1 MAELRTLV
9 VGCGKFC
16 RDCLAG
22 ILEHG
27 AFRVAAVAD
36 PDAALR
42 DAVGE
47 LAGVESRMRFASDL
61 DAYRQARFDFA
72 FVFSPVGAHAANCRA
87 ALEAG
92 CCVSVAKP
100 FVDDLSEGR
109 SLAEMAAERG
119 LWISVAQNA
128 RLSPTGKAVKRF
140 VSSGQF
146 GTAAFG
152 NYYTYRNRMRDLPA
166 YMREEPWPAIN
177 ATSIHQFD
185 LYRYLF
191 EVDIAS
197 VCFRGCD
204 AAWNPYRDP
213 GVVMGW
219 LELANGLVIS
229 YFQSFVSRIHLG
241 PEHPYTHVMF
251 QGSKGAL
258 FWGGPWEQN
267 AIQFHR
273 EEDQAVIELPREQ
286 DDVTRET
293 KEYCQLLLESLR
305 GERDVFCDA
314 SDNLWSLAA
323 VKAAEHSAAQGGL
336 RVDVREYARS
346 HGMG

>member
-1 MAELRTLV
+1 
-9 VGCGKFC
+9 
-16 RDCLAG
+16 
-22 ILEHG
+22 
-27 AFRVAAVAD
+27 
-36 PDAALR
+36 
-42 DAVGE
+42 
-47 LAGVESRMRFASDL
+47 MRFASDL

-140 VSSGQF
+140 VSSASSAPPRSETTTRIATGC
-146 GTAAFG
+146 GTSRVHAGGAVAG
-152 NYYTYRNRMRDLPA
+152 HQCDEHPPVRPVPVSLRGRHRVRLLP
-166 YMREEPWPAIN
+166 
-177 ATSIHQFD
+177 
-185 LYRYLF
+185 
-191 EVDIAS
+191 
-197 VCFRGCD
+197 GCD

-258 FWGGPWEQN
+258 FWGGPWERN
-267 AIQFHR
+267 SIRFHR

-314 SDNLWSLAA
+314 SDNCGRSPRSRRQNTRPPGRPA
-323 VKAAEHSAAQGGL
+323 GG
-336 RVDVREYARS
+336 REGVREERRHVLTPRTATAARRDS
-346 HGMG
+346 RALFRFMSR